1 MLSDFKLEAHKS
13 NFALYEKGFVD
24 LRILVSSEGT
34 EKLRRSAADLI
45 VYEVSSVLRGAS
57 SF

>member
-1 MLSDFKLEAHKS
+1 MLSDFKLEASKS

-24 LRILVSSEGT
+24 LRILVGSEGT
-34 EKLRRSAADLI
+34 EKLRRAARNVI
-45 VYEVSSVLRGAS
+45 VYEVFGMQRGAS